1 MELTLKEELE
11 AIKILKLFCIR
22 FQNYELAAMA
32 RDAEKTVI
40 SKLEEDEI
48 IEENLRKRDLAT
60 KKYDIEYEKLKS
72 VDYILDNYK
81 LSGAQLIY
89 IESIVRK
96 YSRSESSEKLLA
108 NIKEI
113 MIPIIR
119 NSQIN
124 KLLDNDDG
132 V

>member
-11 AIKILKLFCIR
+11 AVKVLKLFCIR
-22 FQNYELAAMA
+22 FQSYELAAMA

-40 SKLEEDEI
+40 SKLEEENI
-48 IEENLRKRDLAT
+48 IEENLFGT
-60 KKYDIEYEKLKS
+60 KKYDTEYEKLRS

-81 LSGAQLIY
+81 LSVNQLHH

-96 YSRSESSEKLLA
+96 YSRSESSEKFLA
-108 NIKEI
+108 KIKEI
-113 MIPIIR
+113 MLPIIR
-119 NSQIN
+119 SSQIN